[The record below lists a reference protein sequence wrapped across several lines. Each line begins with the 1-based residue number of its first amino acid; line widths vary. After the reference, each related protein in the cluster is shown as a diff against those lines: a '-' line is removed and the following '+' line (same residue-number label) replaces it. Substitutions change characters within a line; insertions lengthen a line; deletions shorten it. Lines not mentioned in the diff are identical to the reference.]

1 MPRPLSLAALLVAG
15 ALALAAC
22 GSSSSSSTSTTG
34 SAYPST
40 STPKSSPRPTSASV
54 VGTTTGPLGT
64 FLVDSQGRA
73 LYLFNADH
81 GAQSTCN
88 GACATAWPPLTTSG
102 MPKVGGKAR
111 SSLLGTT
118 KRANGTTEVTYAGH
132 PLYTFAGDSAP
143 GQTNGQG
150 SAAFGA
156 PWWVVSPTGQ
166 AIQSH

>member
-1 MPRPLSLAALLVAG
+1 
-15 ALALAAC
+15 
-22 GSSSSSSTSTTG
+22 
-34 SAYPST
+34 
-40 STPKSSPRPTSASV
+40 
-54 VGTTTGPLGT
+54 
-64 FLVDSQGRA
+64 
-73 LYLFNADH
+73 
-81 GAQSTCN
+81 
-88 GACATAWPPLTTSG
+88 

-143 GQTNGQG
+143 GQANGQG